1 MKKNLIRLTESDLH
15 RIVKNSVRRAI
26 KEGAMDEGF
35 KDTLKDTALGVGL
48 GTAAAAGI
56 VGTDNPISRGLDRQY
71 ERHVDDMRARP
82 EDREEMNRTAYFDD
96 FRKDLEDDGIDTSRI
111 KGESRINRAITESIR
126 RFINELSSDTRDEAR
141 KKAFRKY
148 TDNSEKYGNADPRT
162 KHAKDQY
169 NTFANSYELEYYR
182 GNTAKKA
189 RMDKNSEDRESGKRT
204 YVKGKGWRTKQDGE

>member
-1 MKKNLIRLTESDLH
+1 MKKNLIRLTESDLN

-26 KEGAMDEGF
+26 KEGAIDEGF

-48 GTAAAAGI
+48 GTAAAAGM

-111 KGESRINRAITESIR
+111 KGESRINRAISESITK
-126 RFINELSSDTRDEAR
+126 FINEISTDTRDEAS

-148 TDNSEKYGNADPRT
+148 LDSSEKYGNADPRT

-169 NTFANSYELEYYR
+169 NTFSNSYGDEYVK

-189 RMDKNSEDRESGKRT
+189 RMDKNREDRESGKRT
-204 YVKGKGWRTKQDGE
+204 YVKGKGWRTQQDGE

>member
-1 MKKNLIRLTESDLH
+1 MRKPIRITESDLQ
-15 RIVKNSVRRAI
+15 RMVKNSVRRAL
-26 KEGAMDEGF
+26 KEEAVDEG
-35 KDTLKDTALGVGL
+35 LKDWGRTAALGAGF
-48 GTAAAAGI
+48 GAAAAGA

-126 RFINELSSDTRDEAR
+126 KFINEISSDTKDEAS
-141 KKAFRKY
+141 KKAFRKSIRNEY
-148 TDNSEKYGNADPRT
+148 KYGKSDPRT
-162 KHAKDQY
+162 QHAKDQY
-169 NTFANSYELEYYR
+169 NTFANSYEDEFKN

-189 RMDKNSEDRESGKRT
+189 RMSKNREDRESGKRT
-204 YVKGKGWRTKQDGE
+204 YIKGKGWRTKEE

>member
-1 MKKNLIRLTESDLH
+1 MRKPIRITESDLQ

-26 KEGAMDEGF
+26 KEGAMNEGW
-35 KDTLKDTALGVGL
+35 KDDLKGTALGVGL

-126 RFINELSSDTRDEAR
+126 KFINEISSDTKDEAS
-141 KKAFRKY
+141 KKAFRKSIRNEY
-148 TDNSEKYGNADPRT
+148 KYGKSDPRT
-162 KHAKDQY
+162 QHAKDQY
-169 NTFANSYELEYYR
+169 NTFANSYEDEFKN

-189 RMDKNSEDRESGKRT
+189 RMSKNREDRESGKRT
-204 YVKGKGWRTKQDGE
+204 YIKGKGWRTKEE